1 MLRKISRAWR
11 IVGTGISFSVFGI
24 LGLLL
29 AATAFPLT
37 RIAVRDRV
45 AREFYNQKLIHW
57 NFRLFV
63 RLMVA
68 VGVLEVT
75 VRNGDEMA
83 RPGQL
88 VIANHPSLIDIVLL
102 VSLMP
107 QADCVVKK
115 EAWSNPFMRGA
126 ISATGYLPND
136 AGDKLVDACVE
147 RLRAGRSLVLFP
159 EGTRSPKGSIGPFRR
174 GFAHVALESGAT
186 LRTVVI
192 RCEPPTLMR
201 GQPWYDVPDRRVQMT
216 VDCGE
221 TVDPRKLAEGAPTRG
236 VAARR
241 IAAALRDFYG
251 ETLQNLMP

>member
-1 MLRKISRAWR
+1 MRRRISRAWR

-29 AATAFPLT
+29 AATAFPLL
-37 RIAVRDRV
+37 RVAVRDRV
-45 AREFYNQKLIHW
+45 QREFHNQKLIHW
-57 NFRLFV
+57 IFRLFV

-88 VIANHPSLIDIVLL
+88 VIANHPTLIDIVLL

-107 QADCVVKK
+107 QADCVVKR

-136 AGDKLVDACVE
+136 AGDKLIDACVE

-159 EGTRSPKGSIGPFRR
+159 EGTRSPKGSIGPFQR
-174 GFAHVALESGAT
+174 GFAHVALESGVP
-186 LRTVVI
+186 LRAVVI
-192 RCEPPTLMR
+192 RCEPPTLLR

-221 TVDPRKLAEGAPTRG
+221 TKDPRALTEDAPTRG

-241 IAAALRDFYG
+241 IATALRDFYAKA
-251 ETLQNLMP
+251 LQTQRP